1 MGLGGVAVYQGRDRC
16 EKAMA
21 VSCDADEL
29 EVRGE
34 ERFRGGVDKVAGCL
48 SETLRVQGGPWG
60 KVVRG

>member
-48 SETLRVQGGPWG
+48 SETLTCPQT
-60 KVVRG
+60 